1 MIAVIDF
8 SAQFGGREAA
18 AALLPHFK
26 ALKAVASGLVIEN
39 FPFKKIAFILR
50 VDGEVN
56 SYNLSGPGNL
66 DFDQDNYVSVD
77 LGIKRDEYESCA
89 IGAMQSIIKSL
100 RLSIEFLKNSNDARL
115 EEIDFRSLEDVLSQ
129 LIKSYGITAAE

>member
-1 MIAVIDF
+1 MKAIIDF

-18 AALLPHFK
+18 TALLPHFK
-26 ALKAVASGLVIEN
+26 ALKAVASDLAIDN
-39 FPFKKIAFILR
+39 FPFKKMAFILR

-77 LGIKRDEYESCA
+77 LGITRDEYESCA

-100 RLSIEFLKNSNDARL
+100 RSSVEFLESSSDARL
-115 EEIDFRSLEDVLSQ
+115 EGIDFRNLEHVVNQ
-129 LIKSYGITAAE
+129 LIKSYEIVADE